1 VTAALPT
8 VNAKPELATATGVIV
23 GSKGEKHS
31 RKGGQRQHLPKVGA
45 RDEARA
51 EQHREREAVADT
63 MGLGRTPAWLRWA
76 ALFVGA
82 VILIAGVLTLALA

>member
-1 VTAALPT
+1 LPT
-8 VNAKPELATATGVIV
+8 VAAKPELATATGVIV

-31 RKGGQRQHLPKVGA
+31 RKGGQRQHLPKVGT

-63 MGLGRTPAWLRWA
+63 MGFGRAPAWVRWT
-76 ALFVGA
+76 ALFIGA
-82 VILIAGVLTLALA
+82 VILIGGVFTLVALD